1 LDVGGAIHA
10 AAGSAGARDAA
21 ARTNFHFAKGGIDTM
36 TTTTQTRDPNSNV
49 LDKNE
54 THQLIASD
62 KVEGTSVFDSKGE
75 KLGTVRKVMIGK
87 RDGKVR
93 YVVMGFGGLFGMG
106 EDNYPLPW
114 DSLNYDTR
122 LDGYK
127 MKSLSKGDLDKDKA
141 PSFGRNEEPNWSEDY
156 DRKIRL
162 YYIRTA

>member
-1 LDVGGAIHA
+1 
-10 AAGSAGARDAA
+10 
-21 ARTNFHFAKGGIDTM
+21 M
-36 TTTTQTRDPNSNV
+36 TTSMQTRDNSL

-62 KVEGTSVFDSKGE
+62 KVEGTSVFDTKGE

-114 DSLNYDTR
+114 DALDYDTT
-122 LDGYK
+122 LGGYK
-127 MKSLSKGDLDKDKA
+127 LRNLSRGDLDREKA
-141 PSFGRNEEPNWSEDY
+141 PSYGKDEEPDWSEDY
-156 DRKIRL
+156 DRQIRL
-162 YYIRTA
+162 YYFPGI